1 MFLPLDVIRESINE
15 RRQLQFDYRGLLR
28 VVESMALGIGHKDEW
43 QLRAQQVGGL
53 SSSGKVD
60 DGSPK
65 LFDVALMSGAAVL
78 ATSFDIPPSYKS
90 GDRAFVRIDTEL

>member
-1 MFLPLDVIRESINE
+1 MLLSLDFIRESINE

-28 VVESMALGIGHKDEW
+28 VVEPMALGVGHKNDW
-43 QLRAQQVGGL
+43 KLRARQVGGL

-65 LFDVALMSGAAVL
+65 LFDVALMSGVVVL
-78 ATSFDIPPSYKS
+78 ATSFDVPLAYRS
-90 GDRAFVRIDTEL
+90 GDQAFVRIDTEL